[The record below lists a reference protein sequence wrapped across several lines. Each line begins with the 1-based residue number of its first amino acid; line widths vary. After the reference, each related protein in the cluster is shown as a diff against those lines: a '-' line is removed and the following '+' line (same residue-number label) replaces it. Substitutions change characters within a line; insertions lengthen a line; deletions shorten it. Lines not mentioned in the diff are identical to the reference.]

1 MCLFVADSSAQSIDH
16 NTPLEFTEIMSST
29 KLFGTDGI
37 RAPAGE
43 YPLNSQTIVA
53 IGRAIGEKLGGK
65 ILFGQDTRVS
75 SPWIFDRLRQGISS
89 TKATITDAGVI
100 PTPAIALLTKSSGY
114 SGGVMISASHNPYED
129 NGIKV
134 FAADGT
140 KLNDSDEAQ
149 VEKRVFELL
158 GSQRGGTD
166 IVPEQKI
173 SARNSTGW
181 LERYQEVLLS
191 HFAPGVWLTGLRIV
205 IDCANGAMS
214 EVAPMLLKKLGA
226 DVVIRHA
233 SPNGMNINDRC
244 GAVHVDALRD
254 EMRNTSAD
262 LGVAYDGD
270 GDRSMFVQPG
280 GRLIDGDGILL
291 IMARRLKRHGRL
303 NPPVVIGTSMTNF
316 SLERKLREEGISLT
330 RVSVGD
336 RFIFEEMIRSGAELG
351 GEPSGHIIFSDF
363 RLSGDGLLTTLKVG
377 EAIASDHASFEDLTK
392 DWEESPQLLKNVRV
406 KEKVPLETLPAIQA
420 KMMEIDHALHGC
432 GRLVVR
438 YSGTE
443 PLLRVMIESDDAAK
457 NERLMEE
464 LLTTIR
470 EQIG

>member
-1 MCLFVADSSAQSIDH
+1 M
-16 NTPLEFTEIMSST
+16 TST

-37 RAPAGE
+37 RARAGE
-43 YPLNSQTIVA
+43 YPLNSKALVA
-53 IGRAIGEKLGGK
+53 IGSAIGEKLGGA
-65 ILFGQDTRVS
+65 ILIGWDTRVS
-75 SPWIFDRLRQGISS
+75 SPWIFDLLQQGISA
-89 TKATITDAGVI
+89 TTATITNAGVI

-114 SGGVMISASHNPYED
+114 SGGLMISASHNPYED

-134 FAADGT
+134 FASDGT
-140 KLNDSDEAQ
+140 KLNDSDEVQ

-158 GSQRGGTD
+158 GSQRMAENAE
-166 IVPEQKI
+166 IVPQRKI
-173 SARNSTGW
+173 SANNPTGW
-181 LERYQEVLLS
+181 LERYQEILLS
-191 HFAPGVWLTGLRIV
+191 HFAPGVWLSGLRV
-205 IDCANGAMS
+205 VVDCANGAMS
-214 EVAPMLLKKLGA
+214 EIAPRLLKALGA
-226 DVVIRHA
+226 AVVVTHA
-233 SPNGMNINDRC
+233 SPNGMNINEGC
-244 GAVHVDALRD
+244 GAVHVDALRSELRD
-254 EMRNTSAD
+254 ASAD
-262 LGVAYDGD
+262 FGVAYDGD
-270 GDRSMFVQPG
+270 GDRSMFMLRN

-291 IMARRLKRHGRL
+291 MMARRLKKNGRL

-316 SLERKLREEGISLT
+316 SLERKLSEEGISLT

-336 RFIFEEMIRSGAELG
+336 RFIFEEMLRSGAELG
-351 GEPSGHIIFSDF
+351 GEPSGHVIFSDF

-377 EAIASDHASFEDLTK
+377 EAIANGHASFEDLTK

-406 KEKVPLETLPAIQA
+406 KNKVPLETLPGIQT
-420 KMMEIDHALHGC
+420 KMREINHALQGC

-464 LLTTIR
+464 LLATIK